1 MNDLA
6 FSSALY
12 DDLTTA
18 RLASVDGDV
27 WSLEDGGKIRVALSC
42 LLAPQ
47 AGDLVLVANTAQ
59 GRFLLHVLERAA
71 PGPLSVGSFGHDL
84 SLSGRAVT
92 VKAAGTMRLVGARD
106 CEISA
111 AAGRLDIKAGEM
123 RTTVLGAL
131 FQRAESH
138 VAQFGEWLV
147 SVKDFYRLH
156 AGRQHLTSDAEMK
169 IDAEIIH
176 MG

>member
-6 FSSALY
+6 FSSSLY
-12 DDLTTA
+12 GSLTTA
-18 RLASVDGDV
+18 RLTSSD
-27 WSLEDGGKIRVALSC
+27 GKIWALDDGSEARMALSC
-42 LLAPQ
+42 LLAPEP
-47 AGDLVLVANTAQ
+47 GDLVLVAQTAQ
-59 GRFLLHVLERAA
+59 GRFVLHVLERMA
-71 PGPLSVGSFGHDL
+71 PGPMNIGSFEHDL
-84 SLSGRAVT
+84 CLSGRSFSA
-92 VKAAGTMRLVGARD
+92 KAADSVRILSGKD

-111 AAGRLDIKAGEM
+111 LGGALDIKANEM
-123 RTTVLGAL
+123 RTTIVGAL